1 MFRSRFKIIVR
12 SLWKNKGT
20 SFINLFGL
28 TIGLSACLLIFLY
41 IGYQFSYD
49 NFQEK
54 GDRIARVIMEYYF
67 DGSPNGNKGNF
78 TSTKVAPVFPRMFP
92 EVLKGV
98 RLNDSERIL
107 LLNNQPV
114 KEPHFLYADSTFFDL
129 FHHELLQGNPTKLL
143 NGPYQIVLTESSA
156 RKYFGQESPL
166 GKLIQ
171 PTGEGKPFEVTGVI
185 RDYPAN
191 SQIRFDFLASFST
204 LGANQEKTY
213 FEANYTTYLLLQ
225 SPDAFNTLPEKVAP
239 YMKKEMAGSGATIN
253 FSFEPFNEIHLR
265 SPYSD
270 MVPNASL
277 DYLYILAAVAVL
289 ILLIVSFTYINVNTA
304 RSIERAREVGV
315 RKVVGSSRNQIF
327 WQFIGESFFLCATS
341 VIISFQVAAMALPWF
356 NQLTEEQLSVN
367 GLWSWPVIVFAVVL
381 TLVVSLL
388 AGAYPA
394 AVLSDFQ
401 PARVLK
407 GVFRNSRSGKRMQQ
421 SLIVFQFG
429 ISVFL
434 MVCTFFIQKQ
444 LSFIQHKQLG
454 FDREHILVLPLSQKT
469 KASLATFKA
478 ELKTLPGVL
487 SASRC
492 VNTPVRI
499 GGGYNMRTAAM
510 PEKEE
515 IAVTAN
521 PVDEEYLAV
530 TGLQLIAGTNFLEQD
545 LLDPEKDWG
554 KLQEHFIL
562 NESAAVQL
570 GWSPEEAVGKT
581 MFLGNERPGTVRGVV
596 KDFHFESMHAPI
608 KPLVLFTETWGRR
621 LLVKIDG
628 KNIPQTIASIQT
640 FWSKRVDDMPFEYH
654 FLDDDYNRMYNSEIK
669 LGNVMNL
676 FASIAILLA
685 CLGLFGLSTLV
696 VQQRIK
702 EVSIRKVLGANVMH
716 IVAILSGGFT
726 RLVLIAF
733 LIAAPLAW
741 YAMTKWLQ
749 DFAYAIPLDAWVF
762 GVVGVA
768 AIFIAFVTVSVQGLQ
783 AAMTNPAETLKSE

>member
-1 MFRSRFKIIVR
+1 MFSSRFKIILR

-28 TIGLSACLLIFLY
+28 TIGLSSCLLIFLY

-54 GDRIARVIMEYYF
+54 GDRIARVIMEYRF
-67 DGSPNGNKGNF
+67 DGSPNTTKGNF
-78 TSTKVAPVFPRMFP
+78 TSTKVAPVFPRLFP

-98 RLNDSERIL
+98 RLNDAERVL

-114 KEPHFLYADSTFFDL
+114 KESNFLYADSTFFDL
-129 FHHELLQGNPTKLL
+129 FHYELLQGNPAKLL
-143 NGPYQIVLTESSA
+143 NGPHQLVLTETSA

-166 GKLIQ
+166 GKLIL
-171 PTGEGKPFEVTGVI
+171 PAGEGKPFEVTGVV

-204 LGANQEKTY
+204 LGANQEETY

-225 SPDAFNTLPEKVAP
+225 SPDALNTLPEKVAP

-253 FSFEPFNEIHLR
+253 FSFEPFNEIHLH
-265 SPYSD
+265 SPYTD
-270 MVPNASL
+270 MVPNASM
-277 DYLYILAAVAVL
+277 DYLYILAAVAFL

-315 RKVVGSSRNQIF
+315 RKVVGSSRQQIF
-327 WQFIGESFFLCATS
+327 WQFIGESFFLCAAS
-341 VIISFQVAAMALPWF
+341 VIISFQVAALALPWF
-356 NQLTEEQLSVN
+356 NQLTEEQLSVDA
-367 GLWSWPVIVFAVVL
+367 LWSWPVIAFAVML
-381 TLVVSLL
+381 TAIVSLL

-421 SLIVFQFG
+421 SLIVFQFA

-444 LSFIQHKQLG
+444 LSFIQNKKLG
-454 FDREHILVLPLSQKT
+454 FDREHIIVLPLSEKT
-469 KASLATFKA
+469 KASLASFKT
-478 ELKTLPGVL
+478 ELKNIPGVL
-487 SASRC
+487 HASRC

-499 GGGYNMRTAAM
+499 GGGYNMRSAAM
-510 PEKEE
+510 PENEQM
-515 IAVTAN
+515 AVTAN
-521 PVDEEYLAV
+521 PVDEEYLSV
-530 TGLQLIAGTNFLEQD
+530 TGLQLIAGQNFTEQD
-545 LLDPEKDWG
+545 LVDINLETER
-554 KLQEHFIL
+554 QEHFIL
-562 NESAAVQL
+562 NESAAAQL
-570 GWSPEEAVGKT
+570 GWSPEEAVGKA
-581 MFLGNERPGTVRGVV
+581 MFLGDGRPGTVRGVV
-596 KDFHFESMHAPI
+596 KDFHFESLHTPI

-628 KNIPQTIASIQT
+628 KDITQTLTGIQS
-640 FWSKRVDDMPFEYH
+640 FWSKHVDDIPFEYH
-654 FLDDDYNRMYNSEIK
+654 FLDDDYNKMYNSEIK

-716 IVAILSGGFT
+716 LVAILSGGFT
-726 RLVLIAF
+726 RLVVIAI

-741 YAMTKWLQ
+741 YAMTMWLQ

-762 GVVGVA
+762 GVVGLA
-768 AIFIAFVTVSVQGLQ
+768 AILIAFITVSVQGLQ